1 MANIIFHAAFEKFG
15 ENIMQTDQ
23 SYALSLPMLD
33 LIEMAWKSIFDT
45 KISGYIREDNI
56 SCELGCPD

>member
-1 MANIIFHAAFEKFG
+1 MKTFLFSLNAMANIIFHAAFEKFG

-33 LIEMAWKSIFDT
+33 LIEMA
-45 KISGYIREDNI
+45 
-56 SCELGCPD
+56 